1 MSFECTRPDFDVCAL
16 KKSYQL
22 NHPKTAKQNVSHP
35 FQLLFVDLMGPISL
49 RVLGGLQ
56 YVGKTSD
63 EHTKW
68 MEIYKSRGNA
78 LSSFQSFVQ
87 SMVIP
92 SGSGVECLRVDTDGE
107 YIRNEYK
114 GYSIQTGV
122 SLEYASNNTPQ
133 QTDMSERA

>member
-1 MSFECTRPDFDVCAL
+1 
-16 KKSYQL
+16 
-22 NHPKTAKQNVSHP
+22 
-35 FQLLFVDLMGPISL
+35 MGPISL
-49 RVLGGLQ
+49 RVLGGLHC
-56 YVGKTSD
+56 VGKTSD

-68 MEIYKSRGNA
+68 MEIYLLKFRGDA

-87 SMVIP
+87 SMVTP
-92 SGSGVECLRVDTDGE
+92 SGSGVECLRVDTGGE

-133 QTDMSERA
+133 QTDMSERTGRTLAAMVRSLLADSRLPRLFLKS